1 MTELSLRLIHS
12 GRLLTDGIL
21 LVPWLRSLEDRL
33 RRQAS
38 TMGGDVESVLKE
50 VGLAEDGTQSQGN
63 KEGQGEERVWLHC
76 IVGGK
81 LDEKKSEE
89 VTEEEVCP
97 PRWNRGW
104 TLMIDDGTEETG
116 VRCLA

>member
-33 RRQAS
+33 KRQAS

-50 VGLAEDGTQSQGN
+50 VGLTEENGHSHGKD
-63 KEGQGEERVWLHC
+63 EGVKEERVWLHC

-81 LDEKKSEE
+81 LDEKKEEEASDEE
-89 VTEEEVCP
+89 VSV
-97 PRWNRGW
+97 G
-104 TLMIDDGTEETG
+104 LLLSALVI
-116 VRCLA
+116 

>member
-50 VGLAEDGTQSQGN
+50 VGLAEDGTQSQGK

-89 VTEEEVCP
+89 VTEEEV
-97 PRWNRGW
+97 WQALW
-104 TLMIDDGTEETG
+104 TG
-116 VRCLA
+116 